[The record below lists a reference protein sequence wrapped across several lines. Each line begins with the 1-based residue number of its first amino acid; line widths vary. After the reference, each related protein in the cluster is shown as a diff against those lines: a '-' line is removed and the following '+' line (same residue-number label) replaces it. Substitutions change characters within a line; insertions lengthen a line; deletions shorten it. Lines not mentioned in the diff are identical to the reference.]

1 MNIFKTLFGG
11 RDNSTDNKQ
20 KEEKNFEILKYDGVR
35 ALKTSQV
42 DYAIQCFTHA
52 LEMNDAD
59 LECRDYLSRAYIM
72 TGDLPQAYEQLRI
85 MSEACPDNV
94 AILVRIADV
103 AYMMENYTMMADACE
118 KALLVDAANPQVNY
132 LYAKACQGQGELNNA
147 VALLTKALAL
157 NADFDQARQL
167 RGEILLENGDY
178 EDAAEDVAN
187 LLQRFDSNEDVL
199 LLNARVQKA
208 QGNHDAAIQMYSKV
222 IEVNPFCVEAFKER
236 GTEYRKQ
243 GDEQA
248 AQADEATAAEYE
260 ANMPNADEGIEEK
273 IKKAYREKDPYGVF

>member
-118 KALLVDAANPQVNY
+118 AATRSLKNP
-132 LYAKACQGQGELNNA
+132 
-147 VALLTKALAL
+147 
-157 NADFDQARQL
+157 
-167 RGEILLENGDY
+167 
-178 EDAAEDVAN
+178 
-187 LLQRFDSNEDVL
+187 
-199 LLNARVQKA
+199 
-208 QGNHDAAIQMYSKV
+208 
-222 IEVNPFCVEAFKER
+222 
-236 GTEYRKQ
+236 
-243 GDEQA
+243 
-248 AQADEATAAEYE
+248 DEATITNLVDKIISSQLADGLLNEAPINMREIGIVKQSFINRLRSMFHQRIEY
-260 ANMPNADEGIEEK
+260 PEEITPK
-273 IKKAYREKDPYGVF
+273 QE